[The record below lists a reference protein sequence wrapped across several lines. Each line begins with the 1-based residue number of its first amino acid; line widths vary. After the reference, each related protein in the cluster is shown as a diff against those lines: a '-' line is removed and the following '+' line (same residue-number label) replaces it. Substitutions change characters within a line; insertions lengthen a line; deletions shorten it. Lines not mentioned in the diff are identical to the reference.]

1 MAKEGTGKRERF
13 LKYMHAMGELF
24 DKALSEHTVSLYWEA
39 LKDYSDQDI
48 MKAFNVAAKSCRF
61 FPKPVD
67 LIECIDGEK
76 SDKSLLAWEKVYKAI
91 SGVGAYE
98 SVQFDDPAIHSCIE
112 LMGGWPQLCQ
122 CKVDE
127 IKWKQ
132 KEFENLYRVMSK
144 REDHSGYLP
153 GIFETDNAAR
163 GFKVPT
169 NVKMIGERGEVLGIA
184 GKELKAIEEAAV

>member
-1 MAKEGTGKRERF
+1 MAQEAAGREERF
-13 LKYMHAMGELF
+13 LKYMHTCSEMYNTS
-24 DKALSEHTVSLYWEA
+24 LSEGVISAYWETM
-39 LKDYSDQDI
+39 KEYSDQEI
-48 MKAFNVAAKSCRF
+48 MRAFNMAFKTCRF